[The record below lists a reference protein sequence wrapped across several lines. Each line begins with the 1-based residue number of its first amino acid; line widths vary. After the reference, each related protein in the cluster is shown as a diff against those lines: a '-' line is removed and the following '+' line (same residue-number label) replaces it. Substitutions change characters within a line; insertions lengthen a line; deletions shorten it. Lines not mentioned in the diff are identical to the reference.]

1 MSYKKV
7 KKVKKEK
14 KEIDKDEIM
23 YNQILKEALYINKK
37 IKNLP
42 PNTMI
47 DMRFSNLCYVE

>member
-14 KEIDKDEIM
+14 KEIDKCEIM

-47 DMRFSNLCYVE
+47 DMRFSNLCYPQ